1 MIRILT
7 ALLRHLLPGDWA
19 TDILRDL
26 EEDYSRR
33 RARTGPVRARWWLLG
48 QSVHLAVRFALERLR
63 DAKPAGGPAAWL
75 RAMLQDLR
83 FTLRSLR
90 RSPVF
95 FGGIV
100 LTLAVGMG
108 ANAAIFSVV
117 RSVVLAPLPY
127 PEPDRLM
134 VVDPYPWTPAEI
146 VQNLGDAGP
155 GTPYA
160 EVAGYYPRPFTSTGG
175 ERPEELQGATVTP
188 SFFGILG
195 ATMAL
200 GRRFTADDV
209 RADAPRTAVLS
220 YEAWQRL
227 FGGDPAVLGR
237 TLTLDGLSHE
247 IVGVTAGDFRP
258 LLPRTERSDVW
269 TPATMDQLGADVL
282 PEGSIPWAIP
292 LVRIRSGIP
301 LARAQESLRT
311 AVGRFRDRHPD
322 ESGGGPSWTRWE
334 PLKSDV
340 TGAARGPLF
349 ILQAAVGVVLI
360 LACVNV
366 ANLLLVR
373 LGARRGELA
382 VRTALGASRGQIA
395 RQLVTESVVL
405 AVLGALAGLFLVAVS
420 LRLIVSIAPP
430 DLPRLDRITLDI
442 PVFVFAL
449 GVALATGLAFGVAP
463 ALYGGGSPHRSMRES
478 ARTATGSRHRH
489 RVSQGLV
496 IAEVTLTVVL
506 VASAGLLVR
515 SFSSLIR
522 EDPGFDTSD
531 VLAVPLVAPE
541 ERFTDVPALERYQ
554 TGLLEELARVPGVAS
569 VALAN
574 NLPLSR
580 GNATRSLV
588 LEGESEP
595 HSAQYGVVSEDY
607 FRTLGIPVR
616 RGRSLRATD
625 TRTAAA
631 VAVVD
636 ESMARSFWPDA
647 DAVGR
652 RFRFEDDSTWITV
665 VGVSGSIR
673 GRGLAQAPEPGFH
686 ISYRQ
691 RPESPVELDVGKRMA
706 LLVRTRPGTASLANL
721 SRALREAVWRVDRGQ
736 PIPAVDR
743 LRDLVAGD
751 AAPQRFRATLVG
763 AFAALALL
771 LALAGVYGVVAN
783 LLTERVHE
791 FGIRRALGATHAD
804 IVRTVFTWGLR
815 LAAAGLVLG
824 LLGAAWVGH
833 LLSRF
838 LYGVGSADPVSLT
851 ASALVVAAI
860 TLAACLV
867 PAWRALR
874 LRALATLRSD

>member
-1 MIRILT
+1 MIRTLR
-7 ALLRHLLPGDWA
+7 ALLRRLLPGDWA

-26 EEDYSRR
+26 DEDYHRQ
-33 RARTGPVRARWWLLG
+33 RARSGPLRARWWFLR
-48 QSVHLAVRFALERLR
+48 QWVQLAVRFTVERLR
-63 DAKPAGGPAAWL
+63 DATRSAAPGEWMRPL
-75 RAMLQDLR
+75 LQDLR
-83 FTLRSLR
+83 FTFRSLG

-95 FGGIV
+95 FGGVV

-117 RSVVLAPLPY
+117 RGVVLAPLPY
-127 PEPDRLM
+127 PDSDRLM

-155 GTPYA
+155 GTPYE

-195 ATMAL
+195 ATMAV
-200 GRRFTADDV
+200 GRGFTDADA
-209 RADAPRTAVLS
+209 RADAPHTAVLG

-227 FGGDPAVLGR
+227 YGGDPAVLGR
-237 TLTLDGLSHE
+237 TLTLDGQPYE
-247 IVGVTAGDFRP
+247 IVGVTAREFRP

-311 AVGRFRDRHPD
+311 AVSRFRDRNPD
-322 ESGGGPSWTRWE
+322 ESEGGPSWTRWE

-420 LRLIVSIAPP
+420 LRLVVSIAPP
-430 DLPRLDRITLDI
+430 DLPRLSHVTLDV

-449 GVALATGLAFGVAP
+449 GVAVATGLAFGVAP
-463 ALYGGGSPHRSMRES
+463 ALYGGGSPRRSMRES
-478 ARTATGSRHRH
+478 TRTATGSRRRH
-489 RVSQGLV
+489 RVTQGLV

-515 SFSSLIR
+515 SFSSLIG

-531 VLAVPLVAPE
+531 VVAVPLVAPE
-541 ERFTDVPALERYQ
+541 DQFDDVPGLQRYQ
-554 TGLLEELARVPGVAS
+554 TRLLESMARVPGVQS

-580 GNATRSLV
+580 GNATRSVV
-588 LEGESEP
+588 LEGEREP
-595 HSAQYGVVSEDY
+595 RSAQYGVVSEDY

-616 RGRSLRATD
+616 QGRALQPND
-625 TRTAAA
+625 TRDAAA

-665 VGVSGSIR
+665 VGVSGDIR
-673 GRGLAQAPEPGFH
+673 GRGLAQSPQPGFH

-706 LLVRTRPGTASLANL
+706 LLVRARPGAPSLADL
-721 SRALREAVWRVDRGQ
+721 SAALREAVWGVDPGQ
-736 PIPAVDR
+736 PVPEVDR
-743 LRDLVAGD
+743 LRDLVTGD

-783 LLTERVHE
+783 LLTERIHE
-791 FGIRRALGATHAD
+791 FGIRRALGATHVD
-804 IVRTVFTWGLR
+804 IVRTILGWGLR
-815 LAAAGLVLG
+815 LATAGVVLG
-824 LLGAAWVGH
+824 LVGAAWAGH
-833 LLSRF
+833 LLSSF
-838 LYGVGSADPVSLT
+838 LYGVGSADPASLAFAT
-851 ASALVVAAI
+851 LAVAAV

-867 PAWRALR
+867 PAWRAVR
-874 LRALATLRSD
+874 LRALVTLRGE